1 VSRVLSLDARTLAR
15 WRLHTLRLAGPPAA
29 SPEQVVREL
38 LAVQAEIR
46 PQAAW
51 AVATRTT
58 GVTEPDLDRLLD
70 DGTVLRTHVLRAT
83 WHFVLPDDIRWLL
96 ELTAPGL
103 RRTWQSLQQSLATS
117 GAELE
122 RSQRVVVDAL
132 TAEGPLTRKALAD
145 HLHEAGLPAEGQRL
159 GLVLGAA
166 ELEAL
171 ICSGP
176 GETYALLSE
185 RAPAARR
192 LDRDEALAEIA
203 LRYFTGHGP
212 ATERDLAYWA
222 TLTVTDV
229 RRGLVAVA
237 DRLQRVECD
246 GRTYWA
252 ADGPPDDVERL
263 ESRAHLLQIL
273 DEYYRGYQHSR
284 ALLDRAGIIP
294 AGRLPDVGMVLVDG
308 QMVGGMR
315 RDVRETRVRF
325 AVHAYR
331 PLDAEERALV
341 AEAAARYGA
350 FLGRAAEVAFTDA

>member
-1 VSRVLSLDARTLAR
+1 MDGRTLAR
-15 WRLHTLRLAGPPAA
+15 WRLHTLGLAGRPFA
-29 SPEQVVREL
+29 SPEAVVRGL

-58 GVTEPDLDRLLD
+58 GVTEPDMELLLD
-70 DGTVLRTHVLRAT
+70 AGTILRTHVLRAT

-96 ELTAPGL
+96 ELTAPRL
-103 RRTWQSLQQSLATS
+103 RRTWQSLQQQLATS
-117 GAELE
+117 DDQLE
-122 RSQRVVVDAL
+122 RSRTVLVEAL
-132 TAEGPLTRKALAD
+132 TAEGPLTRGALAQ
-145 HLHEAGLPAEGQRL
+145 HLGDAGVPAEGQRL
-159 GLVLGAA
+159 GLVLGDA

-176 GETYALLSE
+176 GETYALLAD

-192 LDRDEALAEIA
+192 LQRDAALAEIA
-203 LRYFTGHGP
+203 LRYCTGHGP
-212 ATERDLAYWA
+212 ATERDLGYWA

-229 RRGLVAVA
+229 RRGLAAVA
-237 DRLQRVECD
+237 DRLQRFECD

-252 ADGPPDDVERL
+252 ADDPPHDVGRL
-263 ESRAHLLQIL
+263 QPRAHLLQIL

-284 ALLDRAGIIP
+284 DLLDLAGIVP

-315 RDVRETRVRF
+315 RELLGSGVRF
-325 AVHAYR
+325 TVRPYR
-331 PLDAEERALV
+331 SLDAGERTLIVDA
-341 AEAAARYGA
+341 AERYAA
-350 FLGRAAEVAFTDA
+350 FLGRTAEVAYAGAYASA